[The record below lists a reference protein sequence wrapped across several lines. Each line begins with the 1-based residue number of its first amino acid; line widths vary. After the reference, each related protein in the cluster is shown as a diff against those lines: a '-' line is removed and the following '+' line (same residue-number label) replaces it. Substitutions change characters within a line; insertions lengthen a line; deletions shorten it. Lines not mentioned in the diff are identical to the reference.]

1 MLSKPASRIQPQAPL
16 HEPREPAT
24 PPKPPPSTTD
34 PPKPLYTTF
43 SSREKRLLTL
53 LLGLTTIT
61 SPLTATI
68 YFPLLPL
75 LSTHYHAS
83 AQAINLTIT
92 IYIIFQAL
100 SPAIFA
106 TLSDSLGRR
115 IVYLLTLTLYVLSNL
130 GLALEHN
137 SYAALVVLRAFQSL
151 GASAAF
157 AVSYGVV
164 ADVCVP
170 AERGKMV
177 GPVSMALN
185 LGTCVGPI
193 VGGWVAFK
201 SGDYKW
207 VFWFLTIIGIVLL
220 VAVGGLLPETARNV
234 VGNGSV
240 KTQRWWER
248 TWLSFL
254 RAWSRRTRV
263 NRGKS
268 EEKEKG
274 LKTNA
279 SEKGDGET
287 ITSAID
293 AATDAS
299 ARTKRLLKMLNP
311 LPCLRVIMW
320 KDAALVLW
328 MHASCYMVDYS
339 IQTSIP
345 SSFKDIYHF
354 NELEIGLAYLPRSAG
369 IITGGYINGE
379 LMDRNY
385 RTTAKEIGY
394 TIDRE
399 GGDDLRHF
407 PIERARTRGSW
418 YLLAILTGTLI
429 GYGWALEQRSH
440 VSIPLILQFIQGF
453 LGTSIYT
460 IFNTLLV
467 DVFPESPSTA
477 AAAASI
483 SRCALAASGVAA
495 VQPLVVVLGRGWYFT
510 ALAVFTGVL
519 GSVVVWMIRKWGTKW
534 RHERVAKTTRA
545 SREDDAGEAG
555 LKDQAT
561 LPGSIGE
568 KNLENNVAGAANT
581 T

>member
-1 MLSKPASRIQPQAPL
+1 M
-16 HEPREPAT
+16 
-24 PPKPPPSTTD
+24 
-34 PPKPLYTTF
+34 
-43 SSREKRLLTL
+43 
-53 LLGLTTIT
+53 
-61 SPLTATI
+61 
-68 YFPLLPL
+68 
-75 LSTHYHAS
+75 
-83 AQAINLTIT
+83 
-92 IYIIFQAL
+92 
-100 SPAIFA
+100 
-106 TLSDSLGRR
+106 
-115 IVYLLTLTLYVLSNL
+115 LSNL

-137 SYAALVVLRAFQSL
+137 SYAVLVVLRAFQSL

-185 LGTCVGPI
+185 LGTCIGPI

-201 SGDYKW
+201 SGEYDW
-207 VFWFLTIIGIVLL
+207 VFWFLVIIGTILL

-248 TWLSFL
+248 TWLCLL
-254 RAWSRRTRV
+254 RQWSRRTW
-263 NRGKS
+263 GSTAKS
-268 EEKEKG
+268 GEKEEG
-274 LKTNA
+274 LKTPP
-279 SEKGDGET
+279 SDEET
-287 ITSAID
+287 LTGGID

-299 ARTKRLLKMLNP
+299 AGTRRMLKMLNP
-311 LPCLRVIMW
+311 LPCLRVILW
-320 KDAALVLW
+320 KDAALILW
-328 MHASCYMVDYS
+328 MHASYYMVDYS

-354 NELEIGLAYLPRSAG
+354 NDLEIGLVYLPRSAG
-369 IITGGYINGE
+369 IITGGYVNGK

-385 RTTAKEIGY
+385 RSTAKGIGH

-399 GGDDLRHF
+399 CGDDLRHF

-418 YLLAILTGTLI
+418 YLLLILTGTLI

-440 VSIPLILQFIQGF
+440 VSIPLLLQFIQGF

-483 SRCALAASGVAA
+483 SRCALAASGDAA
-495 VQPLVVVLGRGWYFT
+495 VQPLVAVLGRGSYFT
-510 ALAVFTGVL
+510 VLAVVTGGI
-519 GSVVVWMIRKWGTKW
+519 GSLMIWMIREWGAKW
-534 RHERVAKTTRA
+534 RHERVAKTTRVCR
-545 SREDDAGEAG
+545 SDDAGEAG
-555 LKDQAT
+555 LKDHAGIPKKVTKKKVPKDAADAAT
-561 LPGSIGE
+561 S
-568 KNLENNVAGAANT
+568 T
-581 T
+581 

>member
-1 MLSKPASRIQPQAPL
+1 MLSEPPSKSKPQASLSKLP
-16 HEPREPAT
+16 EPA
-24 PPKPPPSTTD
+24 PPKPTSLSTD
-34 PPKPLYTTF
+34 PPSPLYTIFTV
-43 SSREKRLLTL
+43 REKRLLTL

-83 AQAINLTIT
+83 PQAINLTIT

-115 IVYLLTLTLYVLSNL
+115 IVYLITLTLYVLSNL

-137 SYAALVVLRAFQSL
+137 SYATLVVLRAFQSL

-201 SGDYKW
+201 SGDYNW
-207 VFWFLTIIGIVLL
+207 VFWFLVVIGIILL
-220 VAVGGLLPETARNV
+220 VAVGGLLPETARTV

-254 RAWSRRTRV
+254 RDRSKRTGGNTARSAG
-263 NRGKS
+263 R
-268 EEKEKG
+268 EEDPKPRMSDG
-274 LKTNA
+274 NC
-279 SEKGDGET
+279 GET
-287 ITSAID
+287 AQSKIN
-293 AATDAS
+293 AATEAM
-299 ARTKRLLKMLNP
+299 ARTGRTVKMLNP
-311 LPCLRVIMW
+311 LPCLRVILW

-328 MHASCYMVDYS
+328 MHASYYMVDYS

-354 NELEIGLAYLPRSAG
+354 NELEIGLAYLPRGIG
-369 IITGGYINGE
+369 IISGGYVNGK

-385 RTTAKEIGY
+385 RTSAKEIGL

-399 GGDDLRHF
+399 RGDDLQQF

-418 YLLAILTGTLI
+418 YLLAILTGALI
-429 GYGWALEQRSH
+429 GYGWALDQRSH
-440 VSIPLILQFIQGF
+440 VSIPLLLQFIQGF

-495 VQPLVVVLGRGWYFT
+495 VQPLVGVLGRGWYFT
-510 ALAVFTGVL
+510 ALAVLTGGV
-519 GSVVVWMIRKWGTKW
+519 GSVVIWLIREWGAKW

-545 SREDDAGEAG
+545 CGKNDAGEAG
-555 LKDQAT
+555 LKDQAR
-561 LPGSIGE
+561 LPGGTREE
-568 KNLENNVAGAANT
+568 KLSKDVAGAAT
-581 T
+581 TS

>member
-1 MLSKPASRIQPQAPL
+1 M
-16 HEPREPAT
+16 
-24 PPKPPPSTTD
+24 
-34 PPKPLYTTF
+34 
-43 SSREKRLLTL
+43 
-53 LLGLTTIT
+53 LLGLTAIT

-177 GPVSMALN
+177 GPVSMGLN
-185 LGTCVGPI
+185 LGTCVGPV

-201 SGDYKW
+201 SGNYNW
-207 VFWFLTIIGIVLL
+207 VFWFLVIIGTVLL

-234 VGNGSV
+234 VGNGSIRA
-240 KTQRWWER
+240 QRWWER

-254 RAWSRRTRV
+254 RDWNRKTRARTE
-263 NRGKS
+263 KDK
-268 EEKEKG
+268 EKEQDLRTNMTCESDEKTPASGINDVTDKG
-274 LKTNA
+274 
-279 SEKGDGET
+279 SG
-287 ITSAID
+287 
-293 AATDAS
+293 
-299 ARTKRLLKMLNP
+299 TKKMLQMLSP
-311 LPCLRVIMW
+311 LPCLRVIFR
-320 KDAALVLW
+320 KDAALILW
-328 MHASCYMVDYS
+328 MHASYYMVDYS

-345 SSFKDIYHF
+345 SSFKDIYNF
-354 NELEIGLAYLPRSAG
+354 NEFEIGLAYLPRSAG
-369 IITGGYINGE
+369 IIIGGYVNGR
-379 LMDRNY
+379 LLDRNY
-385 RTTAKEIGY
+385 RIVAKEIGH

-399 GGDDLRHF
+399 RGDDLQYF
-407 PIERARTRGSW
+407 PIERARTRRCW
-418 YLLAILTGTLI
+418 HLLAILTGTLI

-440 VSIPLILQFIQGF
+440 VSIPLLLQFIQGF

-483 SRCALAASGVAA
+483 SRCALAASRVAA
-495 VQPLVVVLGRGWYFT
+495 VQPLVGVLGRGWYFT
-510 ALAVFTGVL
+510 ALAAFSGAV
-519 GSVVVWMIRKWGTKW
+519 GSVVVCMIRGWGAKW
-534 RHERVAKTTRA
+534 RCERVAKTIRTTCRT
-545 SREDDAGEAG
+545 DD
-555 LKDQAT
+555 
-561 LPGSIGE
+561 
-568 KNLENNVAGAANT
+568 V
-581 T
+581 

>member
-1 MLSKPASRIQPQAPL
+1 M
-16 HEPREPAT
+16 
-24 PPKPPPSTTD
+24 
-34 PPKPLYTTF
+34 
-43 SSREKRLLTL
+43 
-53 LLGLTTIT
+53 
-61 SPLTATI
+61 
-68 YFPLLPL
+68 
-75 LSTHYHAS
+75 
-83 AQAINLTIT
+83 
-92 IYIIFQAL
+92 
-100 SPAIFA
+100 
-106 TLSDSLGRR
+106 
-115 IVYLLTLTLYVLSNL
+115 LSNL

-170 AERGKMV
+170 AERGEMV

-207 VFWFLTIIGIVLL
+207 VFWFLVIVGTVLL

-240 KTQRWWER
+240 QTRRWWER

-254 RAWSRRTRV
+254 RGWSRKTWGNLRV
-263 NRGKS
+263 GKS
-268 EEKEKG
+268 EEEG
-274 LKTNA
+274 VDLKTKDPDK
-279 SEKGDGET
+279 SDGET
-287 ITSAID
+287 LIGPTNGFG
-293 AATDAS
+293 
-299 ARTKRLLKMLNP
+299 RTKRILKMLNP
-311 LPCLRVIMW
+311 LPCLRIIFW

-328 MHASCYMVDYS
+328 MHASYYMVDYS

-354 NELEIGLAYLPRSAG
+354 NELKIGLAYLPRSAG
-369 IITGGYINGE
+369 IICGGYVNGK

-385 RTTAKEIGY
+385 RTTVKEIGH

-399 GGDDLRHF
+399 RGDDLRHF
-407 PIERARTRGSW
+407 PIETARTRGCW
-418 YLLAILTGTLI
+418 YLLAILTATMI

-440 VSIPLILQFIQGF
+440 VSIPLLLQFLQGF

-495 VQPLVVVLGRGWYFT
+495 VQPLVGVLGRGWYFT
-510 ALAVFTGVL
+510 ALAIVTGGV
-519 GSVVVWMIRKWGTKW
+519 GSVVVWMIRTWGPKW
-534 RHERVAKTTRA
+534 RHEREAKTTRA
-545 SREDDAGEAG
+545 GGIDDAGEA
-555 LKDQAT
+555 
-561 LPGSIGE
+561 S
-568 KNLENNVAGAANT
+568 LED
-581 T
+581 

>member
-1 MLSKPASRIQPQAPL
+1 MLSEPLSKSRPQATPL
-16 HEPREPAT
+16 SIPVPPA
-24 PPKPPPSTTD
+24 PARPSKPPLFSTDSSNPS
-34 PPKPLYTTF
+34 PLYTLF
-43 SSREKRLLTL
+43 SPREKRLLTL

-75 LSTHYHAS
+75 LSTRYHAS

-106 TLSDSLGRR
+106 TLSDTVGRR

-201 SGDYKW
+201 SGDSNW
-207 VFWFLTIIGIVLL
+207 VFWFLVIVGTVLL
-220 VAVGGLLPETARNV
+220 IAVGGLLPETARNV

-240 KTQRWWER
+240 KTRRWWER
-248 TWLSFL
+248 TWWSFL
-254 RAWSRRTRV
+254 RGWSRKTWGNV
-263 NRGKS
+263 GKG
-268 EEKEKG
+268 EEEEG
-274 LKTNA
+274 DLKTKGPDKETLIAPTNA
-279 SEKGDGET
+279 FG
-287 ITSAID
+287 
-293 AATDAS
+293 
-299 ARTKRLLKMLNP
+299 RTKRILKMLNP
-311 LPCLRVIMW
+311 LPCLRIIFW

-328 MHASCYMVDYS
+328 MHASYYMVDYS

-369 IITGGYINGE
+369 IICGGYVNGKV
-379 LMDRNY
+379 MDRNY
-385 RTTAKEIGY
+385 RTTANQIGH

-399 GGDDLRHF
+399 RGDDLRHF

-418 YLLAILTGTLI
+418 YLLTILTATLI

-440 VSIPLILQFIQGF
+440 VSVPLLLQFLQGF

-460 IFNTLLV
+460 TFNTLLV

-495 VQPLVVVLGRGWYFT
+495 VQPLVGVLGRGWYFT
-510 ALAVFTGVL
+510 VLAIVTGGV
-519 GSVVVWMIRKWGTKW
+519 GSVVVWMIRKLGPKW
-534 RHERVAKTTRA
+534 RHEREANTARTCGR
-545 SREDDAGEAG
+545 DDAGEASPE
-555 LKDQAT
+555 DQAS
-561 LPGSIGE
+561 LPGGTME
-568 KNLENNVAGAANT
+568 KISKDVPGGGT
-581 T
+581 TS

>member
-1 MLSKPASRIQPQAPL
+1 MSSNPPSKSEPQAPL
-16 HEPREPAT
+16 SGSPEPA

-34 PPKPLYTTF
+34 PLYTTF
-43 SSREKRLLTL
+43 TPRDKRLLTL

-75 LSTHYHAS
+75 LSTHYHTS
-83 AQAINLTIT
+83 TQAINLTIT
-92 IYIIFQAL
+92 VYIIFQAL

-106 TLSDSLGRR
+106 TLSDTIGRR

-130 GLALEHN
+130 GLALEHK

-185 LGTCVGPI
+185 LGTCVGPM

-201 SGDYKW
+201 SGAYNW
-207 VFWFLTIIGIVLL
+207 VFWFLTIIGTVLL

-240 KTQRWWER
+240 KTERWWEK

-254 RAWSRRTRV
+254 RDWSRRMRV
-263 NRGKS
+263 NRRNS
-268 EEKEKG
+268 EEKEIEKDGG
-274 LKTNA
+274 LKANP
-279 SEKGDGET
+279 SDGET
-287 ITSAID
+287 STNAIG

-299 ARTKRLLKMLNP
+299 AGTRRMRMFKMLSP
-311 LPCLRVIMW
+311 LPCLRVILW
-320 KDAALVLW
+320 RDAALILW
-328 MHASCYMVDYS
+328 MHASYYMVDYS

-354 NELEIGLAYLPRSAG
+354 NELKIGLAYLPRSAG
-369 IITGGYINGE
+369 IIIGGYVNGK

-385 RTTAKEIGY
+385 RTTAKEIGH

-399 GGDDLRHF
+399 RGDDLRHF
-407 PIERARTRGSW
+407 PIEEARTRRSW

-440 VSIPLILQFIQGF
+440 VSIPLLLQFIQGF

-495 VQPLVVVLGRGWYFT
+495 VQPLVGVLGRGWYFT
-510 ALAVFTGVL
+510 ALAIVTG
-519 GSVVVWMIRKWGTKW
+519 GIGFVVVWMIRKMGPKW
-534 RHERVAKTTRA
+534 RYEREAKTTRA
-545 SREDDAGEAG
+545 CQKDDAGEAG
-555 LKDQAT
+555 LKGQVA
-561 LPGSIGE
+561 LPGGTRE
-568 KNLENNVAGAANT
+568 ENLPKDVVCAART

>member
-1 MLSKPASRIQPQAPL
+1 MLSKLASNIQPQAPL
-16 HEPREPAT
+16 QEPPEPAT
-24 PPKPPPSTTD
+24 PPKPPPSTPD
-34 PPKPLYTTF
+34 PSKLLYTTF
-43 SSREKRLLTL
+43 TPREKRLLTL

-75 LSTHYHAS
+75 LSAHYHAS

-100 SPAIFA
+100 SPTIFA

-157 AVSYGVV
+157 AVSYGVI

-193 VGGWVAFK
+193 VGGWVAFR

-248 TWLSFL
+248 TWLSFF

-263 NRGKS
+263 NIGKS
-268 EEKEKG
+268 EEEEKG
-274 LKTNA
+274 QKIDA
-279 SEKGDGET
+279 SDEGDGENV
-287 ITSAID
+287 TSSID
-293 AATDAS
+293 AATDTS
-299 ARTKRLLKMLNP
+299 AGTRRLLKMLNP

-320 KDAALVLW
+320 RDAALILW
-328 MHASCYMVDYS
+328 MPASYYLVDYS

-369 IITGGYINGE
+369 IITGSYINGK

-385 RTTAKEIGY
+385 RTTAKEIGH

-399 GGDDLRHF
+399 RGDDLRSF

-440 VSIPLILQFIQGF
+440 VSIPLILQFIQGS

-495 VQPLVVVLGRGWYFT
+495 VQPLVVVLGRGWYFAT
-510 ALAVFTGVL
+510 LAVVTGGI
-519 GSVVVWMIRKWGTKW
+519 GSVVVWMIRKWGAKW
-534 RHERVAKTTRA
+534 RHERVAKTTIT
-545 SREDDAGEAG
+545 SRKDDAGEAG

-568 KNLENNVAGAANT
+568 KNLEKTVAGAAT
-581 T
+581 TP

>member
-1 MLSKPASRIQPQAPL
+1 MLSEIPSKGKPKAP
-16 HEPREPAT
+16 PS
-24 PPKPPPSTTD
+24 KPPSPSTDT
-34 PPKPLYTTF
+34 PGPLYTTF
-43 SSREKRLLTL
+43 TLREKRFLTL

-75 LSTHYHAS
+75 LSTHYNAS

-106 TLSDSLGRR
+106 TLSDTIGRR
-115 IVYLLTLTLYVLSNL
+115 IVYLITLTLYALSNL
-130 GLALEHN
+130 GLALQHN
-137 SYAALVVLRAFQSL
+137 SYTALVVLRAFQSL

-164 ADVCVP
+164 ADVCVS
-170 AERGKMV
+170 AERGEMV

-201 SGDYKW
+201 SGDYNW
-207 VFWFLTIIGIVLL
+207 VFWFLVIIGTVLL

-234 VGNGSV
+234 VGNGSA

-254 RAWSRRTRV
+254 RDWSRRTRG
-263 NRGKS
+263 NTAKS
-268 EEKEKG
+268 EEKERDLQSKR
-274 LKTNA
+274 LDE
-279 SEKGDGET
+279 SDRET
-287 ITSAID
+287 LTGAID
-293 AATDAS
+293 AATDAV
-299 ARTKRLLKMLNP
+299 ARTRRMFKMLNP
-311 LPCLRVIMW
+311 LPCLRVIFW

-328 MHASCYMVDYS
+328 MHASYYMVDYS

-354 NELEIGLAYLPRSAG
+354 NELKIGLAYLPRGIG
-369 IITGGYINGE
+369 IISGGYVNGK

-385 RTTAKEIGY
+385 RTTAKEIGH

-399 GGDDLRHF
+399 RGDDLRHF

-418 YLLAILTGTLI
+418 YLLATLTGSLI

-440 VSIPLILQFIQGF
+440 VSIPLLLQFIQGF

-495 VQPLVVVLGRGWYFT
+495 VQPLVGVLGRGWYFT
-510 ALAVFTGVL
+510 ALAVVTGGV
-519 GSVVVWMIRKWGTKW
+519 GSVVVWMVRKWGTKW
-534 RHERVAKTTRA
+534 RLERVARTTRA
-545 SREDDAGEAG
+545 CGKDDAGEAG
-555 LKDQAT
+555 LEDQAR
-561 LPGSIGE
+561 LPSEDRIEKPGE
-568 KNLENNVAGAANT
+568 DVAGFAAPI
-581 T
+581 

>member
-1 MLSKPASRIQPQAPL
+1 MLSEAPSNSKAQALPFKPPK
-16 HEPREPAT
+16 PAT
-24 PPKPPPSTTD
+24 PPAPSID
-34 PPKPLYTTF
+34 SPNPLYTTF
-43 SSREKRLLTL
+43 TQREKRFLTI

-75 LSTHYHAS
+75 LSTHYHVS

-106 TLSDSLGRR
+106 TFSDSLGRR

-201 SGDYKW
+201 SGSYDW
-207 VFWFLTIIGIVLL
+207 VFWFLVLIGTILL
-220 VAVGGLLPETARNV
+220 IAVGGLLPETARNV

-240 KTQRWWER
+240 TIQRWWER

-254 RAWSRRTRV
+254 RDWARTTW
-263 NRGKS
+263 GKTAKS
-268 EEKEKG
+268 EEKTGYLETKG
-274 LKTNA
+274 PDE
-279 SEKGDGET
+279 SDGEM
-287 ITSAID
+287 ITRGID
-293 AATDAS
+293 AATDAV
-299 ARTKRLLKMLNP
+299 ARTMRMLRMMNP
-311 LPCLRVIMW
+311 LACLRIIFW

-328 MHASCYMVDYS
+328 MHASYYMVDYS

-354 NELEIGLAYLPRSAG
+354 NELQIGLAYLPRGAG
-369 IITGGYINGE
+369 IIFGGYVNGKM
-379 LMDRNY
+379 MDRNY
-385 RTTAKEIGY
+385 RTTAEEIRH

-399 GGDDLRHF
+399 RGDDLRHF
-407 PIERARTRGSW
+407 PIERARTKGSW
-418 YLLAILTGTLI
+418 YLLVILTGVVI

-440 VSIPLILQFIQGF
+440 VSIPLLLQFIQGF

-495 VQPLVVVLGRGWYFT
+495 VQPLIGILGRGWYFT
-510 ALAVFTGVL
+510 ALAVVTGGI
-519 GSVVVWMIRKWGTKW
+519 GSVVVWMVRGWGAKW
-534 RHERVAKTTRA
+534 RRERAAKTIRA
-545 SREDDAGEAG
+545 RGKDDAGEAG
-555 LKDQAT
+555 PEDQAS
-561 LPGSIGE
+561 LPGGFGE
-568 KNLENNVAGAANT
+568 KTLSNDVACAAST
-581 T
+581 R